1 MGTLAVPLIHSFAR
15 GGGRHQGSVIH
26 TLARWY
32 TLRDEKNDSPLH
44 SHKMLHLARWRN
56 QIDETFTHPLTT
68 ILMEII
74 LTLLHWPS
82 PFMSGYSHSYSY
94 KMMYTHREEGTLTYA
109 VTIMLIEEMLP
120 PSYRRFSFHA
130 DRIAESTMLTRIHTH
145 GSNTC
150 RYTPSLIY

>member
-1 MGTLAVPLIHSFAR
+1 MHSLTHYHSHGDYTHSF
-15 GGGRHQGSVIH
+15 
-26 TLARWY
+26 TL
-32 TLRDEKNDSPLH
+32 S
-44 SHKMLHLARWRN
+44 
-56 QIDETFTHPLTT
+56 
-68 ILMEII
+68 EII
-74 LTLLHWPS
+74 LT
-82 PFMSGYSHSYSY
+82 PFMSGYSPSYSY

-109 VTIMLIEEMLP
+109 VTIMLIEMLP